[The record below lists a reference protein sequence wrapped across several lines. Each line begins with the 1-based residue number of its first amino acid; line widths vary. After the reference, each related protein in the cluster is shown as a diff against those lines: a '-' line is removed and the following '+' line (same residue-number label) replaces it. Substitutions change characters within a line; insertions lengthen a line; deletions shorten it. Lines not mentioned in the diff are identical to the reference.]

1 MKTTSL
7 TPRTGTDKDSLV
19 QDINN
24 HMRYTLAKDNFSA
37 TDWDKYRSLVLTVL
51 DRLHEKWIRTQ
62 QSYYANDAKRVYY
75 ISMEYLIGRQL
86 DNALLNLG
94 LNEEMQ
100 KALEEIGLDYNELRD
115 AEWDAGL
122 GNGGLGRLAACFL
135 DSMATLGLPGYGY
148 GIRYD
153 YGIFFQ
159 KIIDGF
165 QIESPDLW
173 LRYGNPWDIVRPKLT
188 YPVHFYGDVV
198 STSDGSGK
206 LHYEWRNTETVIAVA
221 YDTPIPGYQNETVNN
236 LRLWK
241 ASASKSMDLHCF
253 NQGEYV
259 DAIRDIEL
267 QENISRVLY
276 PNDKVF
282 VGLELRLKQEYF
294 LVSATMQDIIRRFK
308 KQYKD
313 FRLLPDKVAIQCNDT
328 HPNLAIPELMRI
340 LIDDEGLDW
349 DTSWDITSR
358 TIAYTNHTILPE
370 ALEKWPVTLLRS
382 LLPRHLQII
391 FEINNR
397 FLGKV
402 RSTFGED
409 VNRIRRMSIISE
421 GQQPMVQMAT
431 LGIVGSHHVNGV
443 SALHTDL
450 LKKTIFRDFNEMWPD
465 KFVNMTNGITQRRW
479 LNQCN
484 PKLAALLTDH
494 VGSDW
499 LYDLSSL
506 KKIEPFANKVTFRK
520 KFAAVKLANKKRLA
534 AYIKEKYDIDVNPG
548 SIFDIQI
555 KRIHEY
561 KRQIMALFHAIALYN
576 RIKDNPTAQMQ
587 PRTVIFG
594 GKAAPGY
601 AMAKLHIKLINSV
614 ADIINNDPVIG
625 NKLKVVFMANYSV
638 TLAEMM
644 IPAAELSEQIST
656 AGMEASGTGNMKF
669 ALNGA
674 LTIGTMDGANVEMSE
689 EIGEENMFIFGMR
702 VEDVE
707 ELRQKGN
714 NPSEHYEQNPELKRI
729 VDQLDSGFFNKEN
742 PELFH
747 AIVRALI
754 HEGDYFLVMNDFA
767 DYMRAQSEVDALYA
781 DQEEWNRKAI
791 LNVARVGK
799 FSSDRTINDY
809 ASVIWNSKPIK
820 QKKAT
825 KKQ

>member
-1 MKTTSL
+1 METKTIS
-7 TPRTGTDKDSLV
+7 PRTGMDVESLAM
-19 QDINN
+19 DIRN

-37 TDWDKYRSLVLTVL
+37 NDWDRYRSLVLSVL
-51 DRLHEKWIRTQ
+51 DRLHDKWILTQ
-62 QSYYANDAKRVYY
+62 QKYYEKDVKRVYY
-75 ISMEYLIGRQL
+75 ISMEFLIGRQL

-94 LNEEMQ
+94 IKEEVK
-100 KALEEIGLDYNELRD
+100 KALEEVGFNYDELRD

-135 DSMATLGLPGYGY
+135 DSMATMGLPGYGY

-153 YGIFFQ
+153 YGIFYQ

-165 QIESPDLW
+165 QVESPDMW
-173 LRYGNPWDIVRPKLT
+173 LRFGNPWDIVRPKLT
-188 YPVHFYGDVV
+188 YPINFYGEVV
-198 STSDGSGK
+198 SKTDASGK
-206 LHYEWRNTETVIAVA
+206 LHFEWRNTEKVIAVA
-221 YDTPIPGYQNETVNN
+221 YDTPVPGFNNDVVNN

-241 ASASKSMDLHCF
+241 ASASKSIDLHVF
-253 NQGEYV
+253 NQGDYV
-259 DAIRDIEL
+259 NAIRDIEL

-282 VGLELRLKQEYF
+282 VGMELRLKQEYF
-294 LVSATMQDIIRRFK
+294 LVSATLQDIIRRFK
-308 KQYKD
+308 KQYSD

-340 LIDDEGLDW
+340 LVDIEGLDW
-349 DTSWDITSR
+349 DTSWDITTR

-370 ALEKWPVTLLRS
+370 ALEKWPVTLLRT

-397 FLGKV
+397 FLGNV
-402 RSTFGED
+402 RTHFGED
-409 VNRIRRMSIISE
+409 VNRIRRMSIIGE
-421 GQQPMVQMAT
+421 GEQPMVQMAN
-431 LGIVGSHHVNGV
+431 LGIVGSHKVNGV

-450 LKKTIFRDFNEMWPD
+450 LKKTIFKDFHEMWPN

-484 PKLAALLTDH
+484 PKLSSLINET

-499 LYDLSSL
+499 YYDLSTL
-506 KKIEPFANKVTFRK
+506 VQLEPHANKAAFRK
-520 KFAAVKLANKKRLA
+520 KFASVKHANKVVLA
-534 AYIKEKYDIDVNPG
+534 SYIKEKYNIDLNLD

-555 KRIHEY
+555 KRMHEY
-561 KRQIMALFHAIALYN
+561 KRQLMAIFHAITLYN
-576 RIKDNPTAQMQ
+576 RIKASPNAPFQ
-587 PRTVIFG
+587 PRTIIFG

-601 AMAKLHIKLINSV
+601 AMAKLHIKLINDV
-614 ADIINNDPVIG
+614 AEVINNDPVVG

-638 TLAEMM
+638 TLAEML

-689 EIGEENMFIFGMR
+689 EIGEENMFIFGLN
-702 VEDVE
+702 VDGVAN
-707 ELRQKGN
+707 LRQSGY
-714 NPSEHYEQNPELKRI
+714 NPHDVYNSNAELKLVI
-729 VDQLDSGFFNKEN
+729 DQLQSGYFNPDKTD
-742 PELFH
+742 LYH
-747 AIVRALI
+747 AIVHALMS
-754 HEGDYFLVMNDFA
+754 EGDYFLVMADFD
-767 DYMRAQSEVDALYA
+767 DYLRAQADVEKLYA
-781 DQEEWNRKAI
+781 DSEKWNKMAI

-799 FSSDRTINDY
+799 FSSDRTIGDY
-809 ASVIWNSKPIK
+809 AREIWNTKPV
-820 QKKAT
+820 
-825 KKQ
+825 